1 MRSETKRKE
10 TMKNKLF
17 NTMYNVGKAKYVI
30 NYYDGI
36 KTHKDNSPFYDI
48 EIFKNKKIFNNKIKE
63 LLSKGYIK
71 RG

>member
-1 MRSETKRKE
+1 
-10 TMKNKLF
+10 MKNKSF
-17 NTMYNVGKAKYVI
+17 YTIYNIGKSKYVI
-30 NYYDGI
+30 NSNDGI

-71 RG
+71 EGII